1 MRVKRRKNRLITEAD
16 KAGWLFV
23 LPFVIGIIFL
33 YGKPMLQSL
42 NYAFNR
48 VTVGDSGLVLEP
60 IGWENFLFIKNE
72 DATFTKNLYKV
83 LTTALYQIPV
93 MMFVSMFIAILV
105 NEEFPGRL
113 AFRVIL
119 FLPVIFASDQVLR
132 WMSHFGISSEM
143 AQTENSFTTVSTEA
157 TGFVKEVINSF
168 GPLSEII
175 TKFTDYSSK
184 MFSLLWSTGIQI
196 ILFIIGLKT
205 IPAYLYEVAEME
217 GATKWE
223 TFWKITFPLLI
234 PSILLCLIYTIIDYF
249 NSTTNVIVRTID
261 ENMGQRIDY
270 AIAQTWVYSIIIL
283 AIVLI
288 VNFFV
293 SRKIVSMD

>member
-1 MRVKRRKNRLITEAD
+1 MKIKRRKFRLITEAD
-16 KAGWLFV
+16 KAGWLFI
-23 LPFVIGIIFL
+23 LPFVIGVIFL

-42 NYAFNR
+42 TYAFNR
-48 VTVGDSGLVLEP
+48 ITVDDSGLVFDP
-60 IGWENFLFIKNE
+60 IGWENFLYIKNE
-72 DATFTKNLYKV
+72 DATFTKNLYTV
-83 LTTALYQIPV
+83 LTTSLYQIPV
-93 MMFVSMFIAILV
+93 MMFVSMFIAIMV

-143 AQTENSFTTVSTEA
+143 TQTENSFTSISTEA
-157 TGFVKEVINSF
+157 TGFVKEVISSF
-168 GPLSEII
+168 GPLSTFIE
-175 TKFTDYSSK
+175 KFTAYSSK

-261 ENMGQRIDY
+261 TNMSARLDY
-270 AIAQTWVYSIIIL
+270 AIAQSWVYAI
-283 AIVLI
+283 IVLVI
-288 VNFFV
+288 VLVVNFFV

>member
-1 MRVKRRKNRLITEAD
+1 MKIKRRKFRLITEAD
-16 KAGWLFV
+16 KAGWLFI
-23 LPFVIGIIFL
+23 LPFVIGVIFL

-42 NYAFNR
+42 TYAFNR
-48 VTVGDSGLVLEP
+48 ITVDDSGLVFDP
-60 IGWENFLFIKNE
+60 IGWENFLYIKNE
-72 DATFTKNLYKV
+72 DATFTKNLYTV

-93 MMFVSMFIAILV
+93 MMFVSMFIAIMV

-132 WMSHFGISSEM
+132 WMSHFGISGEM
-143 AQTENSFTTVSTEA
+143 TQTENSFTSISTEA
-157 TGFVKEVINSF
+157 TGFVKEVISSF
-168 GPLSEII
+168 GPLSTFIE
-175 TKFTDYSSK
+175 KFTAYSSK

-261 ENMGQRIDY
+261 TNMSARLDY
-270 AIAQTWVYSIIIL
+270 AIAQSWVYAI
-283 AIVLI
+283 IVLVI
-288 VNFFV
+288 VLVVNFFV

>member
-1 MRVKRRKNRLITEAD
+1 MKIKRRKFRLITEAD
-16 KAGWLFV
+16 KAGWLFI
-23 LPFVIGIIFL
+23 LPFVIGVIFL

-42 NYAFNR
+42 TYAFNR
-48 VTVGDSGLVLEP
+48 ITVDDSGLVFEP
-60 IGWENFLFIKNE
+60 IGWENFLYIKNE
-72 DATFTKNLYKV
+72 DATFTKNLYTV
-83 LTTALYQIPV
+83 LTTSLYQIPV
-93 MMFVSMFIAILV
+93 MMFVSMFIAIMV

-143 AQTENSFTTVSTEA
+143 TQTENSFTSISTEA
-157 TGFVKEVINSF
+157 TGFVKEVISSF
-168 GPLSEII
+168 GPLSTFIE
-175 TKFTDYSSK
+175 KFTAYSSK

-261 ENMGQRIDY
+261 TNMSARLDY
-270 AIAQTWVYSIIIL
+270 AIAQSWVYAI
-283 AIVLI
+283 IVLVI
-288 VNFFV
+288 VLVVNFFV

>member
-1 MRVKRRKNRLITEAD
+1 MKIKRRKFRLITEAD
-16 KAGWLFV
+16 KAGWLFI
-23 LPFVIGIIFL
+23 LPFVIGVIFL

-42 NYAFNR
+42 TYAFNR
-48 VTVGDSGLVLEP
+48 ITVDDSGLVFDP
-60 IGWENFLFIKNE
+60 IGWENFLYIKNE
-72 DATFTKNLYKV
+72 DASFTKNLYTV
-83 LTTALYQIPV
+83 LTTSLYQIPV
-93 MMFVSMFIAILV
+93 MMFVSMFIAIMV

-143 AQTENSFTTVSTEA
+143 TQTENSFTSISTEA
-157 TGFVKEVINSF
+157 TGFVKEVISSF
-168 GPLSEII
+168 GPLSTFIE
-175 TKFTDYSSK
+175 KFTAYSSK

-261 ENMGQRIDY
+261 TNMSARLDY
-270 AIAQTWVYSIIIL
+270 AIAQSWVYAI
-283 AIVLI
+283 IVLVI
-288 VNFFV
+288 VLVVNFFV